1 VGVCPLCGVSFRPP
15 IPYAVDVN
23 WQKGCVVLIPCL
35 NEADAIGA
43 VISAVKSFVP
53 NVLVV
58 DDGSTDGTGDVARA
72 ASATVLRHPQTLGKG
87 AALRAGWDA
96 ALQRGFEWALCMD
109 GDGQH
114 AAADIPKFLGRGERG
129 DVALVAGER
138 MHAPNTMPLV
148 RRITN
153 RFMSWHLSR
162 LVDVQLTDTQCGF
175 RLLHLPS
182 LARLQVKSD
191 CFEIESEV
199 LIQFARARFGI
210 AFVPIQVI
218 YADERSKIR
227 PLRDTL
233 RWWNWLR
240 KQNPRGCNQ

>member
-1 VGVCPLCGVSFRPP
+1 ML
-15 IPYAVDVN
+15 
-23 WQKGCVVLIPCL
+23 WQQQCAALIPCL
-35 NEADAIGA
+35 NEAST
-43 VISAVKSFVP
+43 ISEIVCAVKAFLPV
-53 NVLVV
+53 VLVV
-58 DDGSTDGTGDVARA
+58 DDGSTDATGDVARTA
-72 ASATVLRHPQTLGKG
+72 GATVLRNEQPMGKG
-87 AALRAGWDA
+87 AALRAGWEHGRR
-96 ALQRGFEWALCMD
+96 LGLEWVLCMD

-114 AAADIPKFLGRGERG
+114 APQDIPKFLSRAEKG

-138 MHAPNTMPLV
+138 MHAPGTMPIV

-153 RFMSWHLSR
+153 RFMSWQLSR
-162 LVDVQLTDTQCGF
+162 LAGVRLSDTQCGF

-182 LARLQVKSD
+182 LERLQVKSE

-199 LIQFARARFGI
+199 LIQFARARLGI

-240 KQNPRGCNQ
+240 KQSART

>member
-1 VGVCPLCGVSFRPP
+1 M
-15 IPYAVDVN
+15 AVN
-23 WQKGCVVLIPCL
+23 WQKSCAVLVPCL

-43 VISAVKSFVP
+43 VLSAVKSFVP

-72 ASATVLRHPQTLGKG
+72 AGATVLRHPQALGKG
-87 AALRAGWDA
+87 AALRSGWDA
-96 ALQRGFEWALCMD
+96 AQQRGFDWALCMD

-129 DVALVAGER
+129 DVALVVGER
-138 MHAPNTMPLV
+138 MHAPKTMPLV

-153 RFMSWHLSR
+153 RFMSWQLSR
-162 LVDVQLTDTQCGF
+162 LAGVRLTDTQCGF

-210 AFVPIQVI
+210 AFVPIEVI

-240 KQNPRGCNQ
+240 KQNALRCNR

>member
-1 VGVCPLCGVSFRPP
+1 MG
-15 IPYAVDVN
+15 VN
-23 WQKGCVVLIPCL
+23 WQKTCVALIPCL
-35 NEADAIGA
+35 NEAGAIGA
-43 VISAVKSFVP
+43 VVAAVKSFVP
-53 NVLVV
+53 HVLVV

-72 ASATVLRHPQTLGKG
+72 AGATVLHHPQALGKG
-87 AALRAGWDA
+87 AALRTGWDA
-96 ALQRGFEWALCMD
+96 ALQRGFEWALCLD

-114 AAADIPKFLGRGERG
+114 AGTDVPKFLARAERG
-129 DVALVAGER
+129 DVALVVGER
-138 MHAPNTMPLV
+138 MHAPNTMPVV

-153 RFMSWHLSR
+153 RFMSWQLSR
-162 LVDVQLTDTQCGF
+162 LAGVRLTDTQCGF

-199 LIQFARARFGI
+199 LMQFARARFGI

-218 YADERSKIR
+218 YAAERSKIR
-227 PLRDTL
+227 PVRDTW

-240 KQNPRGCNQ
+240 KQNSLHCN

>member
-1 VGVCPLCGVSFRPP
+1 VGIRPLCSVPARSPLA
-15 IPYAVDVN
+15 YVVDVN
-23 WQKGCVVLIPCL
+23 WQKNCAVLVPCL
-35 NEADAIGA
+35 DEAGAIGG

-58 DDGSTDGTGDVARA
+58 DDGSTDGTGDVAQA
-72 ASATVLRHPQTLGKG
+72 AGATVLRHARSLGKG
-87 AALRAGWDA
+87 TALRTGWDA
-96 ALQRGFEWALCMD
+96 ALKRGFEWTLCMD

-114 AAADIPKFLGRGERG
+114 AAADIPRFLARGEKG
-129 DVALVAGER
+129 DVALVVGER
-138 MHAPNTMPLV
+138 MHAPHTMPLV
-148 RRITN
+148 RRVTN
-153 RFMSWHLSR
+153 RFMSWQLSR
-162 LVDVQLTDTQCGF
+162 LAGVRLTDTQCGF

-240 KQNPRGCNQ
+240 KQNSLRCNR

>member
-1 VGVCPLCGVSFRPP
+1 
-15 IPYAVDVN
+15 VDVN
-23 WQKGCVVLIPCL
+23 WQKNCAALIPCL
-35 NEADAIGA
+35 DEAASIAA
-43 VISAVKSFVP
+43 VIPAVKSFLP

-58 DDGSTDGTGDVARA
+58 DDGSTDGTGDVAREA
-72 ASATVLRHPQTLGKG
+72 GATVLRHHQALGKG
-87 AALRAGWDA
+87 TALRTGWDA
-96 ALQRGFEWALCMD
+96 ALERGFEWTLCLD

-114 AAADIPKFLGRGERG
+114 AAADIPKLLARGARG
-129 DVALVAGER
+129 DVALVVGER

-153 RFMSWHLSR
+153 RFMSWQLSR
-162 LVDVQLTDTQCGF
+162 LAGVRLTDTQCGF

-182 LARLQVKSD
+182 LARLQVTSD

-218 YADERSKIR
+218 YGDERSKIR

-233 RWWNWLR
+233 RWWSWLR
-240 KQNPRGCNQ
+240 KQNALRCNR

>member
-1 VGVCPLCGVSFRPP
+1 M
-15 IPYAVDVN
+15 DVN
-23 WQKGCVVLIPCL
+23 WQKSCTALIPCL
-35 NEADAIGA
+35 NEGAAIGA
-43 VISAVKSFVP
+43 GISAVKSFVP

-58 DDGSTDGTGDVARA
+58 DDGSTDGTSDVARA
-72 ASATVLRHPQTLGKG
+72 AGAMVLRHPQALGKG

-96 ALQRGFEWALCMD
+96 ALQGGFEWTLCMD

-114 AAADIPKFLGRGERG
+114 AAADIPKFLARAERG

-138 MHAPNTMPLV
+138 MHAPNIMPLV

-153 RFMSWHLSR
+153 RFMSWQLSR
-162 LVDVQLTDTQCGF
+162 LAGVRLTDTQCGF

-240 KQNPRGCNQ
+240 KENALRCNR

>member
-1 VGVCPLCGVSFRPP
+1 MV
-15 IPYAVDVN
+15 
-23 WQKGCVVLIPCL
+23 WQQQCAALIPCL
-35 NEADAIGA
+35 NEAATIGEI
-43 VISAVKSFVP
+43 VSAVKALLP
-53 NVLVV
+53 TVLVV
-58 DDGSTDGTGDVARA
+58 DDGSLDTTGDAARTA
-72 ASATVLRHPQTLGKG
+72 GATVLRNEQPMGKG
-87 AALRAGWDA
+87 AALRAGWEHA
-96 ALQRGFEWALCMD
+96 HQLGFEWVLCMD

-114 AAADIPKFLGRGERG
+114 APSDIPKFLARAEKGG
-129 DVALVAGER
+129 VALVAGER
-138 MHAPNTMPLV
+138 MHAPGTMPLV

-153 RFMSWHLSR
+153 RFMSWQLSR
-162 LVDVQLTDTQCGF
+162 LAGVRLSDTQCGF

-182 LARLQVKSD
+182 LKRLHVKSE

-199 LIQFARARFGI
+199 LIQFARARLGI

-240 KQNPRGCNQ
+240 KQNARAQ

>member
-1 VGVCPLCGVSFRPP
+1 M
-15 IPYAVDVN
+15 DVN
-23 WQKGCVVLIPCL
+23 WQKSCAVLIPCL

-72 ASATVLRHPQTLGKG
+72 AGATVLRHPQALGKG

-96 ALQRGFEWALCMD
+96 ALQRGFDWALCMD

-129 DVALVAGER
+129 DVALVVGER
-138 MHAPNTMPLV
+138 MHAPKTMPLV

-153 RFMSWHLSR
+153 RFMSWQLSR
-162 LVDVQLTDTQCGF
+162 LVGVRLTDTQCGF

-199 LIQFARARFGI
+199 LIQFARAKFVI

-233 RWWNWLR
+233 RWWTWLR
-240 KQNPRGCNQ
+240 KQNALRCNR

>member
-1 VGVCPLCGVSFRPP
+1 
-15 IPYAVDVN
+15 VDVN
-23 WQKGCVVLIPCL
+23 WQKSCAVLIPCL
-35 NEADAIGA
+35 NEAAAIGA

-58 DDGSTDGTGDVARA
+58 DDGSTDGTSHAARA
-72 ASATVLRHPQTLGKG
+72 AGATVLRHQQALGKG

-114 AAADIPKFLGRGERG
+114 AAADIPKFLARGERG
-129 DVALVAGER
+129 DVALVIGER
-138 MHAPNTMPLV
+138 MHAPKTMPLV

-153 RFMSWHLSR
+153 RFMSWQLSR
-162 LVDVQLTDTQCGF
+162 LAGVRLTDTQCGF

-182 LARLQVKSD
+182 LARFEVKSD

-240 KQNPRGCNQ
+240 KQNASAL

>member
-1 VGVCPLCGVSFRPP
+1 
-15 IPYAVDVN
+15 VN
-23 WQKGCVVLIPCL
+23 WQKSCAAIIPCL
-35 NEADAIGA
+35 NEAAAIAA
-43 VISAVKSFVP
+43 VVGSVKSFVP

-58 DDGSTDGTGDVARA
+58 DDGSSDGTGDVARA
-72 ASATVLRHPQTLGKG
+72 SGASVLRHRQPLGKG
-87 AALRAGWDA
+87 AALRTGWDA
-96 ALQRGFEWALCMD
+96 ALERGFEWALCMD

-114 AAADIPKFLGRGERG
+114 AAADIPKFLWRGESG
-129 DVALVAGER
+129 DVALVVGER
-138 MHAPNTMPLV
+138 MHAPRTMPLV

-153 RFMSWHLSR
+153 RFMSWQLSR
-162 LVDVQLTDTQCGF
+162 LAGVRLTDTQCGF
-175 RLLHLPS
+175 RLVHLPS
-182 LARLQVKSD
+182 VSRLQVKSD

-199 LIQFARARFGI
+199 LIQFARAGLGI

-240 KQNPRGCNQ
+240 KQNARAL

>member
-1 VGVCPLCGVSFRPP
+1 MGVRPLCSVSFPRRLA
-15 IPYAVDVN
+15 YALVVN
-23 WQKGCVVLIPCL
+23 WQKSCAAIIPCL
-35 NEADAIGA
+35 NEAAAIGA
-43 VISAVKSFVP
+43 VLASVKSFVP

-72 ASATVLRHPQTLGKG
+72 AGASVLRHLHPLGKG
-87 AALRAGWDA
+87 AALRTGWGA
-96 ALQRGFEWALCMD
+96 ALERGFEWALCMD

-114 AAADIPKFLGRGERG
+114 AAADIPKFLARGEEG
-129 DVALVAGER
+129 DVALVVGER
-138 MHAPNTMPLV
+138 MHAPKTMPLV

-153 RFMSWHLSR
+153 RFMSWQLSR
-162 LVDVQLTDTQCGF
+162 LARVHLTDTQCGF
-175 RLLHLPS
+175 RLVHLPS

-199 LIQFARARFGI
+199 LIQFARAGLGI
-210 AFVPIQVI
+210 VFVPIQVI

-240 KQNPRGCNQ
+240 KQHARAL

>member
-1 VGVCPLCGVSFRPP
+1 
-15 IPYAVDVN
+15 VDVN
-23 WQKGCVVLIPCL
+23 WQKSCAAVIPCL

-43 VISAVKSFVP
+43 VILAVKSLLP

-72 ASATVLRHPQTLGKG
+72 AGATLLRHAQALGKG

-129 DVALVAGER
+129 DVALVVGER
-138 MHAPNTMPLV
+138 MHAPKAMPLV
-148 RRITN
+148 RQITN
-153 RFMSWHLSR
+153 RFMSWQLSR
-162 LVDVQLTDTQCGF
+162 LAGVLLTDTQCGF

-199 LIQFARARFGI
+199 LIQFARAKFGI

-240 KQNPRGCNQ
+240 KQNALRCHR

>member
-1 VGVCPLCGVSFRPP
+1 ML
-15 IPYAVDVN
+15 
-23 WQKGCVVLIPCL
+23 WQQQCAALIPCL
-35 NEADAIGA
+35 NEAATIGA
-43 VISAVKSFVP
+43 VTTAVKSFLP
-53 NVLVV
+53 TVLVV
-58 DDGSTDGTGDVARA
+58 DDGSIDATGDVARTA
-72 ASATVLRHPQTLGKG
+72 GATVFRNEQPTGKG
-87 AALRAGWDA
+87 AALRVGWEHA
-96 ALQRGFEWALCMD
+96 HRLGLEWVLCMD

-114 AAADIPKFLGRGERG
+114 APSDIPKFLARAEKG

-138 MHAPNTMPLV
+138 MHAPGTMPIV

-153 RFMSWHLSR
+153 RFMSWQLSR
-162 LVDVQLTDTQCGF
+162 LAGVRLSDTQCGF

-182 LARLQVKSD
+182 MEGLHVKSE

-199 LIQFARARFGI
+199 LIQFARARLGI

-240 KQNPRGCNQ
+240 KQSART